1 MTTAREVR
9 NVSSPA
15 RSEHVSHLS
24 WSLAQEAAPAA
35 VMVWVIAVGHS
46 GAAMLAGGL
55 ALALL
60 SIAYAPAARRRLWAR
75 EHLVDLWAMV
85 LVMLVLVVSRG
96 ATASGGVPDA
106 PAGHSHG
113 LAALSLGAGG
123 ALSAVAGGAGAGGAL
138 SAVAVLAVVLAWM
151 LGRALV
157 ARGGWRIHSVVSAL
171 VCGAGL
177 AGMLAF

>member
-9 NVSSPA
+9 NVTAPA
-15 RSEHVSHLS
+15 HSEHVSHLS
-24 WSLAQEAAPAA
+24 WSIAQEAAPVA
-35 VMVWVIAVGHS
+35 VMVWVVTIGHS

-60 SIAYAPAARRRLWAR
+60 SIAYAPSARRRLWAR

-85 LVMLVLVVSRG
+85 LVMLLLAV
-96 ATASGGVPDA
+96 SGGVPSGGAGPDA

-113 LAALSLGAGG
+113 HAALSLGAGASG
-123 ALSAVAGGAGAGGAL
+123 AGGAGSALGAIG
-138 SAVAVLAVVLAWM
+138 VLAVVLAWV
-151 LGRALV
+151 LGRVLV
-157 ARGGWRIHSVVSAL
+157 ARGGWRIHSLVSAL

-177 AGMLAF
+177 AWMPAF

>member
-9 NVSSPA
+9 NVTAPA

-24 WSLAQEAAPAA
+24 WSLAQEAAPVA
-35 VMVWVIAVGHS
+35 VMVWVVAIGHS

-85 LVMLVLVVSRG
+85 LVMLLLAV
-96 ATASGGVPDA
+96 SGGVPSGGATPDA

-113 LAALSLGAGG
+113 HAALSLGAG
-123 ALSAVAGGAGAGGAL
+123 AAGAGSAGAAL
-138 SAVAVLAVVLAWM
+138 SAVAVLAVVLAWV

-157 ARGGWRIHSVVSAL
+157 ARGGWRIHSLVSAL

-177 AGMLAF
+177 AWMLAF